1 MEFSL
6 PHLLMALLVFV
17 LLFGAKK
24 IPEIAGSMGKGIK
37 EFKKG
42 MNEALEDDPR
52 QTQFRDDPRALTARQ
67 ESAPNVD
74 EEPRREPKRLVDSA
88 SGYKEDAGR
97 RT

>member
-42 MNEALEDDPR
+42 MNEALQDD
-52 QTQFRDDPRALTARQ
+52 QTQPQVREDPRALVSRQ
-67 ESAPNVD
+67 DAAPDVGEES
-74 EEPRREPKRLVDSA
+74 RREPKRLVN
-88 SGYKEDAGR
+88 
-97 RT
+97 

>member
-6 PHLLMALLVFV
+6 PHFLMALLVFV

-42 MNEALEDDPR
+42 MNEALEEDPSR
-52 QTQFRDDPRALTARQ
+52 TQFRDDARALTARQ
-67 ESAPNVD
+67 ESASNVE
-74 EEPRREPKRLVDSA
+74 EEPRREPSRLA
-88 SGYKEDAGR
+88 PG
-97 RT
+97 

>member
-42 MNEALEDDPR
+42 MNDAFQDDPG
-52 QTQFRDDPRALTARQ
+52 QASLRDDPRALIARQ
-67 ESAPNVD
+67 EAAPRVE
-74 EEPRREPKRLVDSA
+74 EEPRREPKRLVN
-88 SGYKEDAGR
+88 
-97 RT
+97 

>member
-42 MNEALEDDPR
+42 MNEAFEHDPR
-52 QTQFRDDPRALTARQ
+52 QPSLRDDPRALTSRQ
-67 ESAPNVD
+67 DSASNVE
-74 EEPRREPKRLVDSA
+74 EEPRREPKRLVD
-88 SGYKEDAGR
+88 
-97 RT
+97 

>member
-1 MEFSL
+1 MELSF

-42 MNEALEDDPR
+42 MNEALDDNTGQS
-52 QTQFRDDPRALTARQ
+52 QTPDHPRALTARMD
-67 ESAPNVD
+67 SAPV
-74 EEPRREPKRLVDSA
+74 EKESRSEPKRLVN
-88 SGYKEDAGR
+88 
-97 RT
+97 